1 MLLTESSLPRSFY
14 TTDACTLAQAL
25 LGKELVLET
34 TAGRLSG
41 IISETEAYCGIT
53 DRASHAYGGKR
64 TPRNDT
70 MYLCGGYVY
79 VYLIYGIYHCL
90 NITAAVDGDPQ
101 AVLIRRV
108 IPMDGIG
115 LMSEN
120 RLRNGRGKKSTS
132 LQSDRKSVCSMTD
145 GPGKLCTAFGITRE
159 MNGWNLCA
167 GEGKMFVSDSGI
179 VPTSIEALPRVG
191 IDYAGEDK
199 DKPWRYIGKFL

>member
-1 MLLTESSLPRSFY
+1 M
-14 TTDACTLAQAL
+14 
-25 LGKELVLET
+25 GKELVLET
-34 TAGRLSG
+34 PAGRLSG
-41 IISETEAYCGIT
+41 IIAETEAYCGIT

-64 TPRNDT
+64 TARNDT

-101 AVLIRRV
+101 AVLIRGV
-108 IPMDGIG
+108 IPRTGI
-115 LMSEN
+115 LQMAEN
-120 RLRNGRGKKSTS
+120 RLLYGRGKKKDSFV
-132 LQSDRKSVCSMTD
+132 SDGRNVRTMTD

-159 MNGWNLCA
+159 LNGLDLCA
-167 GEGKMFVSDSGI
+167 ADTRMYVSDIGV
-179 VPTSIEALPRVG
+179 VPDSVEALPRVG